1 MANTKITSIIV
12 DKLYPV
18 VEAALIKNDQK
29 FRNNIS
35 DFINKNHKIVFSDAP
50 YDRLYFNQNDVNN
63 LFNSLELNE
72 SDILSIIKNTYWYDI
87 PYNPQCVKEPYVEI
101 LFCAIRYYLLKSKQ
115 KEAEITTIYL
125 AFSGKFY
132 ASLHGMFFQKCPPS
146 KYPEVMQYVVNTMIT
161 DKFDIKKEGTVFGA
175 IKSLCTTWIN
185 TYGSSI
191 KGSPDDDGVG
201 KLLQQL
207 RDREKSFM
215 GNIANLYYEAYENK
229 YYLNYESDSLDPN
242 NFRLTDN
249 DATIAARITESSMNY
264 ITSNYVSLDICNK
277 CKDVNVKATEIK
289 DIIESIISNNSN
301 LPDIKKVINILICDY
316 MKNYPHQKVS
326 SIEFISY
333 SIKAKPNTKD
343 KYLLDMKTTILKWLD
358 ENSTNYRKRK
368 SRKATA
374 LSYYRSIL
382 MYFVL
387 IISRVS
393 QKIY

>member
-63 LFNSLELNE
+63 LFDSLGLNE
-72 SDILSIIKNTYWYDI
+72 SDILSIIKNAYWYDI

-201 KLLQQL
+201 KLTQQL

-229 YYLNYESDSLDPN
+229 YYLNYESDSLDPD

-277 CKDVNVKATEIK
+277 CKDTNVKATEIK
-289 DIIESIISNNSN
+289 DIVESIISNNSN